1 MTDEKNMGLR
11 QKVKKGIVSIDEAIE
26 IAKDYNESIQRWLK
40 RRKDAGVKVPSE
52 DAAPKQYKK
61 RSKAKKAKKAEK
73 AKKNASV

>member
-52 DAAPKQYKK
+52 ESAPKRYKK
-61 RSKAKKAKKAEK
+61 RSKAKKAER

>member
-11 QKVKKGIVSIDEAIE
+11 QKVKKGIVSLDEAIE

-40 RRKDAGVKVPSE
+40 RRKDAGVKVSSE
-52 DAAPKQYKK
+52 QSVSKRYK
-61 RSKAKKAKKAEK
+61 KAKKAKKAEK

>member
-40 RRKDAGVKVPSE
+40 RRKDSGVKVPSE
-52 DAAPKQYKK
+52 ESASKRYKK
-61 RSKAKKAKKAEK
+61 RSKAKKAER